1 MPKLGPDAATPLT
14 IHGIIALMGI
24 HSEERCVA
32 QRRKKLRRMAVGS
45 AVTTGLAVIIA
56 VLTLAPMPSS
66 GPAGS
71 DKIYHVLAFA
81 CLAFPLPLV
90 RPRLALWV
98 LLAVTAYGG
107 MIEMIQ
113 PLFGRQAEWAD
124 LIADGIGATLGA
136 SVARQL
142 GLWRRRTGG
151 GYEKDDPMTAAWLA
165 EDAALM
171 GDGFKSSRSRLK

>member
-1 MPKLGPDAATPLT
+1 M
-14 IHGIIALMGI
+14 
-24 HSEERCVA
+24 A
-32 QRRKKLRRMAVGS
+32 QGQKKLRRMAVGS
-45 AVTTGLAVIIA
+45 AVTTVLAVIIA
-56 VLTLAPMPSS
+56 VLTLAPMPSG

-98 LLAVTAYGG
+98 VLAVTAYGG

-124 LIADGIGATLGA
+124 LVADAIGAVVGA
-136 SVARQL
+136 V
-142 GLWRRRTGG
+142 TG
-151 GYEKDDPMTAAWLA
+151 TAL
-165 EDAALM
+165 
-171 GDGFKSSRSRLK
+171 SRYILTPPRYRGS